1 MNNKN
6 KKIIEDIKNGLILSC
21 QVKKTDPLYLPE
33 IIEKLV
39 ACGEWGDACGY
50 RIDTPENIIKVRK
63 ITNKPIIGLWK
74 INMETEDVFITPS
87 MKEVDEIVNAGADI
101 VAVDATN
108 RVNSYGRKAYELI
121 PEIKEKYPD
130 LLILADIRNAE
141 EAREALKIGAHMV
154 APTLYRFNDN
164 PKSTDSPDFEELAR
178 IVEACEGLGF
188 VIMEGKITSPEE
200 AIQSLYLGA
209 HAVVFGS
216 AITRPHLSTLRFTSI
231 MNKYKRK
238 IPLKY

>member
-1 MNNKN
+1 MNDKN
-6 KKIIEDIKNGLILSC
+6 RKIIEDIKNGLILSC

-39 ACGEWGDACGY
+39 MCGEWGDACGY
-50 RIDTPENIIKVRK
+50 RIDTPEHIAKIRK

-74 INMETEDVFITPS
+74 INIETEDVFITPT
-87 MKEVDEIVNAGADI
+87 MREVDEVVKAGADI
-101 VAVDATN
+101 VAVDATD
-108 RVNSYGRKAYELI
+108 RMNSYGKKAYEI
-121 PEIKEKYPD
+121 ISEIKEKYPN
-130 LLILADIRNAE
+130 LLILADIRNAQ
-141 EAREALKIGAHMV
+141 EAREALKMGAHMV

-178 IVEACEGLGF
+178 IVEACEGLGL
-188 VIMEGKITSPEE
+188 VIMEGKISSPEE

-209 HAVVFGS
+209 HAVVIGS
-216 AITRPHLSTLRFTSI
+216 AITRPHLATLRFTSV

>member
-1 MNNKN
+1 MNDKN
-6 KKIIEDIKNGLILSC
+6 RKIIEDIKNGLILSC

-39 ACGEWGDACGY
+39 MCGEWGDACGY
-50 RIDTPENIIKVRK
+50 RIDTSENIAKIRK

-74 INMETEDVFITPS
+74 INIETEDVFITPT
-87 MKEVDEIVNAGADI
+87 MREVDEVVKAGADI
-101 VAVDATN
+101 VAVDATD
-108 RVNSYGRKAYELI
+108 RMNSYGKKAYEI
-121 PEIKEKYPD
+121 ISEIKEKYPD
-130 LLILADIRNAE
+130 LLILADIRNAQ
-141 EAREALKIGAHMV
+141 EAREALKMGAHMV

-178 IVEACEGLGF
+178 IVEACEGLGL
-188 VIMEGKITSPEE
+188 VIMEGKISSPEE

-209 HAVVFGS
+209 HAVVIGS
-216 AITRPHLSTLRFTSI
+216 AITRPHLATLRFTSV

>member
-1 MNNKN
+1 MNDKN
-6 KKIIEDIKNGLILSC
+6 RKIIEDIKNGLILSC

-39 ACGEWGDACGY
+39 MCGEWGDACGY
-50 RIDTPENIIKVRK
+50 RIDTSENIAKIRK

-74 INMETEDVFITPS
+74 INIETEDVFITPT
-87 MKEVDEIVNAGADI
+87 MREVDEVVKAGADI
-101 VAVDATN
+101 VAVDATD
-108 RVNSYGRKAYELI
+108 RMNSYGKKAYEI
-121 PEIKEKYPD
+121 ISEIKEKYPN
-130 LLILADIRNAE
+130 LLILADIRNAQ
-141 EAREALKIGAHMV
+141 EAREALKMGAHMV

-178 IVEACEGLGF
+178 IVEACEGLGL
-188 VIMEGKITSPEE
+188 VIMEGKISSPEE

-209 HAVVFGS
+209 HAVVIGS
-216 AITRPHLSTLRFTSI
+216 AITRPHLATLRFTSV